1 MDDPLGPAIPAPRP
15 EVPCRNHRDRL
26 ADTLCARCADFLCAL
41 CAIRLEGAD
50 YCPACATRVRADVM
64 MLGSYVPWEDRARLG
79 TVKAATDTIAAA
91 FTRPQEFME
100 RLPLQGGVT
109 EPLLFGM
116 LLRGVVVIVYAFIVA
131 AFYVIL
137 GIATGEAAMFLQA
150 GIQIGSIFFN
160 IVYAAALLF
169 MIAGLIHLGV
179 VVASGTRGFEATFRV
194 YGYGRAVDVLDLI
207 PIVGPFAAIGYRVYL
222 YYLGLK
228 VAHDLTPT
236 RALLCAMLPIFVG
249 LFFFLFILG
258 MVIVVVLLLV

>member
-1 MDDPLGPAIPAPRP
+1 MASAAPAIPAVKP
-15 EVPCRNHRDRL
+15 EVPCRNHPGRL

-41 CAIRLEGAD
+41 CAIRLEGTD
-50 YCPACATRVRADVM
+50 YCPSCATRVRADVM
-64 MLGSYVPWEDRARLG
+64 QLGSYIPWEDRARLG

-91 FTRPQEFME
+91 FSRPQEFME
-100 RLPLQGGVT
+100 RMPLQGGVT

-137 GIATGEAAMFLQA
+137 GIATGEATMFLQA

-160 IVYAAALLF
+160 VIYAAALLF
-169 MIAGLIHLGV
+169 MLAGLIHLGV

-194 YGYGRAVDVLDLI
+194 YTYGRAVDVLDLI
-207 PIVGPFAAIGYRVYL
+207 PILGPFAAMGYRVYL

-228 VAHDLTPT
+228 HAHDLSPT
-236 RALLCAMLPIFVG
+236 RALLCALLPIFVG
-249 LFFFLFILG
+249 VFLMMFLFG
-258 MVIVVVLLLV
+258 MIIVIVLLLI